1 MSLPPTRKKS
11 ITLILDVE
19 DQTVQHLMNVQL
31 IENFQNQDLEVALDL
46 LINLNRTETVI
57 GNEVRQ
63 ELDQEEHVRDI
74 EKSQDREQEVVQGD
88 HELEVNL
95 DLDIEVL
102 LDLVRAPFQGLDLD
116 PALVQKDLEV
126 HLQAVYPDQSQDRDQ
141 DLSHITEVTQ
151 EIVIVEDII
160 LHRNQ
165 YLNLDPELNLN
176 LDLDQDQEVNPDAND
191 LVVSKIKCQHCQDIT
206 ADVGNHQV
214 WN

>member
-1 MSLPPTRKKS
+1 M
-11 ITLILDVE
+11 
-19 DQTVQHLMNVQL
+19 
-31 IENFQNQDLEVALDL
+31 
-46 LINLNRTETVI
+46 
-57 GNEVRQ
+57 
-63 ELDQEEHVRDI
+63 
-74 EKSQDREQEVVQGD
+74 
-88 HELEVNL
+88 NL

-116 PALVQKDLEV
+116 LALVQKDLEV
-126 HLQAVYPDQSQDRDQ
+126 HLRAVYLDQSQDRDQ

-191 LVVSKIKCQHCQDIT
+191 LVVSKIKCQHCQGRIYIVINMKLSVCLLLFNYDIRYYGRRGKSSSLELELSDNEEKVSPAT
-206 ADVGNHQV
+206 SKLTVTNIT
-214 WN
+214 NM